1 MFLTPWVL
9 RLLIAN
15 IAVYLLTMLSPALLD
30 QLMFVPAWILI
41 RPWTVITYQFV
52 HGGTF
57 HLLFNMLAL
66 VFFGP
71 RLELELGSRDFLLL
85 YFISGIAGGLLSLLT
100 PFTAIVG
107 ASGSLFGVMM
117 AYALIWPRAQI
128 LVWGII
134 PVEARWLVIFM
145 TGMSL
150 FGGFSGGGD
159 VAHFAHLGGFLG
171 GFLFIRWRNRAFA
184 RKRTGPVF
192 VASAPS
198 RSDLHRW
205 GRIDRERLHEV
216 NREEFDR
223 IQTKIRQTG
232 AGSLTPSEVA
242 FLDRFVP
249 DEES

>member
-1 MFLTPWVL
+1 MFLTPWVM

-15 IAVYLLTMLSPALLD
+15 VGTFLLTMLAPALVD

-71 RLELELGSRDFLLL
+71 RLELELGSKDFLLL

-100 PFTAIVG
+100 PFTAIIG

-117 AYALIWPRAQI
+117 AYAMIWPRTQI

-134 PVEARWLVIFM
+134 PVEARWLVVFM

-159 VAHFAHLGGFLG
+159 IAHFAHLGGFIG
-171 GFLFIRWRNRAFA
+171 GFLFIRLRNRALLRRSTA
-184 RKRTGPVF
+184 QPVIS
-192 VASAPS
+192 SAPT

-205 GRIDRERLHEV
+205 ARINRDRLHEV

-223 IQTKIRQTG
+223 IQKKIRETG
-232 AGSLTPSEVA
+232 AGSLAPTEVA
-242 FLDRFVP
+242 FLDRFAP